1 MDCVRLGERTMAF
14 TFQINNN
21 LKFKHDEALLE
32 KAEKFKPEIKK
43 QEVKPVRIVELIE
56 DQSKL
61 NGVGVAKSEKD
72 IERIKEYGLKRNDK
86 MILDFGDHRVG
97 TFRIDADQI
106 GSPIDAPLY
115 LRIKFAEM
123 PAELAVESEDYEG
136 WLSRSWIQEEFIHI
150 DELPATIE
158 LSRRYSFRYV
168 ELKVI
173 DTSPKW
179 QAVFSNPTVTTE
191 TSADYSHFIPLKLE
205 DPELQKI
212 YDVGVKT
219 LADCTQDVFED
230 GPKRDRRLWLGDLRL
245 QAVANYATFD
255 QTELVKRC
263 LYLFAAM
270 TTEDGKI
277 SANVFVKPKNV
288 PDDTFLFEYS
298 LFFISTLYDLHQA
311 HPDEALVKEL
321 YPIAK
326 KQMDITL
333 TMFDENGKLIPDEDY
348 PVFVDWSND
357 FNKDTAGQA
366 EVIYVLKQFLT
377 LAEIAGETEIEKYQE
392 ELELIM
398 NYARNVL
405 FRPEKNLF
413 ASAWDEYNIASQ
425 VWMVLAHVMSDEE
438 NKSIMQTAIKELFP
452 VKNIATP
459 YMYHHVVEALFEAG
473 LREEAIHLL
482 KSYWGKMIALG
493 ADTYWEAFDPDQPN
507 YSPYGSPIVNSYCHA
522 WSCTP
527 VYLLKKYIVEEKDT

>member
-1 MDCVRLGERTMAF
+1 MAF
-14 TFQINNN
+14 TFQINSD
-21 LKFKHDEALLE
+21 LKFRHDEALLAKSE
-32 KAEKFKPEIKK
+32 QCRPVIRK
-43 QEVKPVRIVELIE
+43 QEVTPVRIVELME
-56 DQSKL
+56 DPSKL
-61 NGVGVAKSEKD
+61 NGVWVTESEKK
-72 IERIKEYGLKRNDK
+72 IANLKSYGLKRNDK
-86 MILDFGDHRVG
+86 LILDFGDHRVG
-97 TFRIDADQI
+97 TFQIHIDQT
-106 GSPIDAPLY
+106 GSPMDAPLY

-123 PAELAVESEDYEG
+123 PAELAAESADYDG
-136 WLSRSWIQEEFIHI
+136 WLSRSWIQEEFIHV
-150 DELPATIE
+150 DELPATIT

-179 QAVFSNPTVTTE
+179 QAVFDDPVVTTE
-191 TSADYSHFIPLKLE
+191 TSADYEHFKPLVLK

-212 YDVGVKT
+212 YDIGVKT

-230 GPKRDRRLWLGDLRL
+230 GPKRDRRLWIGDLRL
-245 QAVANYATFD
+245 QALANYATFD

-270 TTEDGKI
+270 TTEEGKI

-298 LFFISTLYDLHQA
+298 LFFISTLYDLHRA

-321 YPIAK
+321 YPVAK
-326 KQMDITL
+326 TQMDITL
-333 TMFDENGKLIPDEDY
+333 TMFDEQGKLIPDEDY

-366 EVIYVLKQFLT
+366 EVIYVLKQFLA
-377 LAEIAGETEIEKYQE
+377 LAEIAGEPDIKTYQE
-392 ELELIM
+392 KLNLISA
-398 NYARNVL
+398 YARNVL

-413 ASAWDEYNIASQ
+413 ATTWDEFNIASQ

-438 NKSIMQTAIKELFP
+438 NKSIMKTAMKQLFP

-459 YMYHHVVEALFEAG
+459 YMYHHIVEALFEAG
-473 LREEAIHLL
+473 LKEEAVHLM
-482 KSYWGKMIALG
+482 KSYWGKMISLG

-527 VYLLKKYIVEEKDT
+527 VYLIKKYLVEE